1 MRSVRRHLLLGAAFA
16 IVGVFAVLGGILYGA
31 VRHWLV
37 AEFDRGLFAQAQSLI
52 AATEFHEGKPRVDFD
67 GQQPAQF
74 LGGPQTQYFELW
86 QDGRPVERSH
96 SLAGHDLSLIE
107 ARPSGRPTYRFGVL
121 PNGREARAVAIAFE
135 ISPQKHDEDEPAE
148 SRPPADLPLTMMVAR
163 DTSHLSEAL
172 THLAWILAAAC
183 GAALL
188 ACLGLLAWN
197 IRRSLAPVDAIA
209 SRIAGM
215 GRTNLADRI
224 EPVGVPRELAPI
236 VHRLNEMLQRLQ
248 SAFERERAFT
258 ADVAH
263 ELRTP
268 LAGLETTLEICGS
281 RERQPHEYQ
290 KVVRQCLRATRQMH
304 AMVDSL
310 LILARADAGGVPV
323 SPSTF
328 SLPALL
334 EEAWRPFAERA
345 AARDLRVTRTG
356 DIERPIHADRE
367 KLLQVLNNLFDNAV
381 SHANDGGAVRLSLS
395 DDSNAVRITV
405 ANTGSRLSPDQAGLV
420 FNRFW
425 RGDASR
431 TDTGT
436 HCGLGLSITKEL
448 VHLLGGTI
456 RAESTAGSEF
466 VVTVELPAAPAEVA
480 EAGRAAPPL
489 RSRATEEPSPPSAS
503 PAIR

>member
-1 MRSVRRHLLLGAAFA
+1 MPSVRRHLLFGAALA

-31 VRHWLV
+31 VRHWLI

-67 GQQPAQF
+67 GQEPAQF

-86 QDGRPVERSH
+86 HAAHPVARSR
-96 SLAGHDLSLIE
+96 SLSDRDLPFVN
-107 ARPSGRPTYRFGVL
+107 APPSGTPRYQFDAL
-121 PNGREARAVAIAFE
+121 PDGREARAVAIAFE
-135 ISPQKHDEDEPAE
+135 ISPQKRDEDEPAG
-148 SRPPADLPLTMMVAR
+148 PGPAADPRLTMMVAR
-163 DTSHLSEAL
+163 DTSHLAEAL
-172 THLAWILAAAC
+172 THLAWLLAGAC

-197 IRRSLAPVDAIA
+197 IRRSLAPIDAIA
-209 SRIAGM
+209 RRIAGV
-215 GRTNLADRI
+215 GRTNLADRL
-224 EPVGVPRELAPI
+224 EPAGVPRELAPI
-236 VHRLNEMLQRLQ
+236 VHRLNEMIGRLQ

-290 KVVRQCLRATRQMH
+290 KVVGQCLRATRQMH

-323 SPSTF
+323 SPTTF
-328 SLPALL
+328 SLPALID
-334 EEAWRPFAERA
+334 EAWRPFAERA
-345 AARDLRVTRTG
+345 EARQLRVTRTA
-356 DIERPIHADRE
+356 DVDQPIHADRE
-367 KLLQVLNNLFDNAV
+367 KLRQVLNNLFDNAV
-381 SHANDGGAVRLSLS
+381 SYADEGGAVRVMP
-395 DDSNAVRITV
+395 DADTTAVRLTV
-405 ANTGSRLSPDQAGLV
+405 ANTGSRTSPEQAGLV
-420 FNRFW
+420 FDRFW

-448 VHLLGGTI
+448 VRLMGGTI
-456 RAESTAGSEF
+456 QAESSDGREF
-466 VVTVELPAAPAEVA
+466 IVRVELPATAIGMT
-480 EAGRAAPPL
+480 GRCHNQPTAL
-489 RSRATEEPSPPSAS
+489 
-503 PAIR
+503 